1 MPFPTPEPTTTMQRD
16 SIRERIHDLLW
27 QHGLNLRQASLA
39 IGRNSSYMHR
49 FLERGMPKVL
59 SYEDVRK
66 LAELLGCE
74 EAELRHA
81 ERPHRSDF
89 GRKRT
94 GKEGRREA
102 QEAHPPQPIRVDPTT
117 EAVKIPEVGVDASA
131 GPGALTG
138 EHVDVEAHWFLP
150 EYMIRHEGGASP
162 GAVCILRVRGDS
174 MEPELSDGD
183 RLVVDTARR
192 TPATGEM
199 FVLWD
204 GSGLVVKRIEILPP
218 DGGPP
223 RLRLK
228 SANPD
233 YADYDCP
240 AEGAHIAGR
249 VLWSVRRA

>member
-1 MPFPTPEPTTTMQRD
+1 MTATKRD
-16 SIRERIHDLLW
+16 PIRERIHDLLW
-27 QHGLNLRQASLA
+27 RRGLNLRQASLA
-39 IGRNSSYMHR
+39 IDRNTSYLHR

-59 SYEDVRK
+59 AYRDVQK

-74 EAELRHA
+74 EEELRHT
-81 ERPHRSDF
+81 ERPRR
-89 GRKRT
+89 RK
-94 GKEGRREA
+94 GPAPAGVSGESGA
-102 QEAHPPQPIRVDPTT
+102 PDPAASPPDGHGVT
-117 EAVKIPEVGVDASA
+117 EVPEVAVDASA

-138 EHVDVEAHWFLP
+138 EHVDVEARWFLP
-150 EYMIRHEGGASP
+150 ENMLRQEGGVNP

-183 RLVVDTARR
+183 RLVVDTAVH

-204 GSGLVVKRIEILPP
+204 GAGLVVKRIEILPP
-218 DGGPP
+218 GGDSP

-240 AEGAHIAGR
+240 AADAHVAGR
-249 VLWSVRRA
+249 VLWAVRRV

>member
-1 MPFPTPEPTTTMQRD
+1 MNGDP
-16 SIRERIHDLLW
+16 IRERIHDLLW
-27 QHGLNLRQASLA
+27 RAGLNLQQASLA
-39 IGRNSSYMHR
+39 IGRNPTYMHR

-59 SYEDVRK
+59 AYRDVRK
-66 LAELLGCE
+66 LAELLGCDE
-74 EAELRHA
+74 EELRHA
-81 ERPHRSDF
+81 ERPHRSDL
-89 GRKRT
+89 GRKRSRPAA
-94 GKEGRREA
+94 KEV
-102 QEAHPPQPIRVDPTT
+102 QETQETRPPQPIREIPAT
-117 EAVKIPEVGVDASA
+117 EAVKVPEVGVDASA

-183 RLVVDTARR
+183 RLVVDTDRR

-204 GSGLVVKRIEILPP
+204 GTGLVVKRIEILPP
-218 DGGPP
+218 DGNPP

-240 AEGAHIAGR
+240 AADAHVAGR
-249 VLWSVRRA
+249 VLWSVRRT

>member
-1 MPFPTPEPTTTMQRD
+1 MTATNRD
-16 SIRERIHDLLW
+16 PIRERIHDLLW
-27 QHGLNLRQASLA
+27 RNGLNMREASLA
-39 IGRNSSYMHR
+39 IGRNTSYLHR

-59 SYEDVRK
+59 AYRDVRK
-66 LAELLGCE
+66 LAELLGCGE
-74 EAELRHA
+74 EELRHP
-81 ERPHRSDF
+81 ERPRR
-89 GRKRT
+89 RKGPARAGESGET
-94 GKEGRREA
+94 GGAGAPEA
-102 QEAHPPQPIRVDPTT
+102 AASLTDGHGVAEV
-117 EAVKIPEVGVDASA
+117 PEVAVDASA

-138 EHVDVEAHWFLP
+138 EHVDVEARWFLP
-150 EYMIRHEGGASP
+150 ENMLRQEGGVNP

-183 RLVVDTARR
+183 RLVVDTAVH

-204 GSGLVVKRIEILPP
+204 GAGLVVKRIEVLPP
-218 DGGPP
+218 DEGAQ

-240 AEGAHIAGR
+240 AADAHVAGR
-249 VLWSVRRA
+249 VLWAVRRV

>member
-1 MPFPTPEPTTTMQRD
+1 MNGDP
-16 SIRERIHDLLW
+16 IRERIHELLW
-27 QHGLNLRQASLA
+27 RAGLNLQQASLA
-39 IGRNSSYMHR
+39 IGRNPTYMHR

-59 SYEDVRK
+59 AYRDVRK
-66 LAELLGCE
+66 LAELLGCDE
-74 EAELRHA
+74 EELRHA
-81 ERPHRSDF
+81 ERPHRSDL
-89 GRKRT
+89 GRKRS
-94 GKEGRREA
+94 GAAREA
-102 QEAHPPQPIRVDPTT
+102 MQMPQETQEVQQAQKKRENLPA
-117 EAVKIPEVGVDASA
+117 EAIKVPEVGVDASA
-131 GPGALTG
+131 GPGALIG
-138 EHVDVEAHWFLP
+138 EHVEVEAHWFLP

-183 RLVVDTARR
+183 RLVVDTDRR

-204 GSGLVVKRIEILPP
+204 GTGLVVKRIEILPP
-218 DGGPP
+218 DGNPP

-240 AEGAHIAGR
+240 AADAHIAGR
-249 VLWSVRRA
+249 VLWSIRRT